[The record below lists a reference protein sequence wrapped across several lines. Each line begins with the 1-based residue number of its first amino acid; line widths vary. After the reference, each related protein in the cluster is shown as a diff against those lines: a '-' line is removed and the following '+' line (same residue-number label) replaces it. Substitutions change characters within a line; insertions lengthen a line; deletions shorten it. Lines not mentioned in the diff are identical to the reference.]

1 MVLQQ
6 YPPPAEGAEGPDTE
20 EQNDDHRLGV
30 YGWRKRCLYLLVL
43 LLLSTLLVN
52 IALTIWILRV
62 TCLNTV
68 SAFQQYFSS
77 RLLWG
82 SLWQFWVGGQEKDA
96 WNQMKYFWDSQG
108 VHAQSSLLSSVFISD
123 SCLLLDILDERAYL
137 EMGFIYNKTGKSFVH
152 LCLVKDHQGMSAVS
166 QNTSEVR

>member
-77 RLLWG
+77 RLL
-82 SLWQFWVGGQEKDA
+82 
-96 WNQMKYFWDSQG
+96 
-108 VHAQSSLLSSVFISD
+108 
-123 SCLLLDILDERAYL
+123 
-137 EMGFIYNKTGKSFVH
+137 
-152 LCLVKDHQGMSAVS
+152 
-166 QNTSEVR
+166 